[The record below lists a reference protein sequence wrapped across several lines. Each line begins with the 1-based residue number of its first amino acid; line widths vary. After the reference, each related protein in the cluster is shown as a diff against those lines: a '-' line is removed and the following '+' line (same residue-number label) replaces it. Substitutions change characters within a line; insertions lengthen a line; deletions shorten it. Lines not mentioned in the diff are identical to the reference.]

1 MSCEH
6 SNQKSVNGA
15 WVCRSCGE
23 TMPEVRGVKSKEDF
37 LSIRLGNKE
46 NLKQFRE
53 MGITERQFTKKN
65 IEEFRKNKGYDPV
78 RVDGKDRWI

>member
-1 MSCEH
+1 
-6 SNQKSVNGA
+6 
-15 WVCRSCGE
+15 
-23 TMPEVRGVKSKEDF
+23 MPDVRGVKSKEDF